1 MACSAEKLVKPS
13 TCNAMK
19 KTVLLV
25 LIAGLS
31 AWSGKKTVE
40 KNSYLGVPVSEIETA
55 VKKHLT
61 NWFPNVIDTVNGG
74 YYTNFEYNW
83 EQSNDQ
89 GKMIVTQARDM
100 WTASKAA
107 QLMTDSILYRQYA
120 KHGFDYLV
128 NFMWDK
134 KNGGFYLYYKPGKP
148 AEHAGYKLI
157 YGNAFALYAM
167 AEYAKI
173 NPSEKVF
180 SWINKTFNWI
190 DSVAH
195 DDLNRGYFNWI
206 LDDEL
211 KKDTPKNRNY
221 IKRQGWGEPEWK
233 GQNTS
238 IHLLEALTAAYKV
251 MPSPKIRERLTEM
264 LVLVRD
270 TMVQPD
276 SSLKLYFTSDWKPID
291 HSKKTKRYVQ
301 KNIYNDHISFGH
313 NIETAYLIID
323 AAETLYGQ
331 ADSTSLQ
338 VAKALTGHSL
348 KHGFDKNYYGLF
360 DKGYMFNGQVEIID
374 NRKTWWS
381 QFEALHTLALMTY
394 YYPDDEIYPKAFA
407 NMWNYIKQELYDNEY
422 GGYYNNGLDMNPD
435 DKKGRKAH
443 NWKGPYHDGRAL
455 MQILFY
461 TKF

>member
-1 MACSAEKLVKPS
+1 
-13 TCNAMK
+13 MK
-19 KTVLLV
+19 KILL
-25 LIAGLS
+25 LFIIAGIA
-31 AWSGKKTVE
+31 AWSGKKPTE
-40 KNSYLGVPVSEIETA
+40 KNTYLGIPVSEIETA
-55 VKKHLT
+55 VTKHLT
-61 NWFPNVIDTVNGG
+61 NWFPKVIDTVNGG

-83 EQSNDQ
+83 EGCNDQ
-89 GKMIVTQARDM
+89 DKMIVTQARDM
-100 WTASKAA
+100 WTASRAS
-107 QLMTDSILYRQYA
+107 QLLPDSNLYRQYA
-120 KHGFDYLV
+120 QHGFNYLV

-134 KNGGFYLYYKPGKP
+134 KNGGFYLYYQPDKPL
-148 AEHAGYKLI
+148 EHASYKLI
-157 YGNAFALYAM
+157 YGNAFALYAL

-195 DDLNRGYFNWI
+195 DDLNRGYYNLI

-211 KKDTPKNRNY
+211 KKDTQKNRKF
-221 IKRQGWGEPEWK
+221 IKRQGWGQPEWK

-238 IHLLEALTAAYKV
+238 IHLLEALTAVYKV
-251 MPSPKIRERLTEM
+251 MPSPKIRERLAEM

-276 SSLKLYFTSDWKPID
+276 SSLKLYFTSNWEPIN
-291 HSKKTKRYVQ
+291 HSKKPKHYIQ

-323 AAETLYGQ
+323 AAETLYGKV
-331 ADSTSLQ
+331 DTVSLK
-338 VAKALTGHSL
+338 VAKALTAHSL
-348 KHGFDKNYYGLF
+348 KYGFDENFHGLF
-360 DKGYMFNGQVEIID
+360 DKGYVFNGQIEIVD

-381 QFEALHTLALMTY
+381 QFEALHTLALMNRYFPNNET
-394 YYPDDEIYPKAFA
+394 YPKAFA
-407 NMWNYIKQELYDNEY
+407 GMWNYIKRDLYDHEY
-422 GGYYNNGLDMNPD
+422 SGYYNNGLDMNPYD
-435 DKKGRKAH
+435 IKERKAH

-455 MQILFY
+455 MQIWLY